1 MMKGLSESGSQR
13 VSIMGSDML
22 LQPEWSMEEM
32 SKLTSF
38 SHLVNGKLK
47 RRARAAGCC
56 RGDGGEGGGG
66 VRSRRR
72 RAHAA
77 AQHFIKPK
85 IVIQEY
91 SRIILLISSITSLGG
106 PLRGGGESP
115 MNNQ

>member
-56 RGDGGEGGGG
+56 RGEGGEGGGGG

-72 RAHAA
+72 RALCCSAA
-77 AQHFIKPK
+77 FYKSQNRNPGVFPD
-85 IVIQEY
+85 Y
-91 SRIILLISSITSLGG
+91 PSYFLNYLFRGTSK
-106 PLRGGGESP
+106 GGGVKV
-115 MNNQ
+115 Q

>member
-1 MMKGLSESGSQR
+1 MVLDMWSMMKGLSESGSQR

-56 RGDGGEGGGG
+56 RGMGARVAEG
-66 VRSRRR
+66 V
-72 RAHAA
+72 
-77 AQHFIKPK
+77 
-85 IVIQEY
+85 
-91 SRIILLISSITSLGG
+91 
-106 PLRGGGESP
+106 
-115 MNNQ
+115 